1 MVPITVALG
10 IASPRVRGE
19 LAHEM
24 AGLVTCIY
32 NSSGVLGEAPADW
45 RRANAMPIFKSG
57 GRKEKVRQAGI
68 RLRA

>member
-1 MVPITVALG
+1 
-10 IASPRVRGE
+10 
-19 LAHEM
+19 M
-24 AGLVTCIY
+24 AGLVTRIY